1 MAGLCCAAGECS
13 SPDCI
18 QLTQRELAVCQ
29 TICESGVP
37 VGFSEIK
44 RVVGLHQ
51 EITSRILKRLLNH
64 GAIEKRGG
72 KYGCKTGQ

>member
-1 MAGLCCAAGECS
+1 MVGACCAAGGCS

-29 TICESGVP
+29 TVCRSGVP
-37 VGFSEIK
+37 VSFSEIK
-44 RVVGLHQ
+44 RSVGLHQ
-51 EITSRILKRLLNH
+51 EIASRILRRLLNH

-72 KYGCKTGQ
+72 KYSCKTGQ